1 MSEDIKLKRFIF
13 VQDFKTWV
21 KYKVAVTYDQFSKPD
36 LTLRIMFLESWI
48 NW

>member
-36 LTLRIMFLESWI
+36 HTLKVMLFES
-48 NW
+48 